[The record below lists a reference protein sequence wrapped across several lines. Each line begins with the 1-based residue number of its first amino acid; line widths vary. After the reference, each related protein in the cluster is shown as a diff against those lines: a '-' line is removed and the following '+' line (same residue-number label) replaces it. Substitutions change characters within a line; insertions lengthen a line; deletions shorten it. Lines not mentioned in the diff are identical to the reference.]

1 VGRPLKRRQ
10 RLTTQYKKDC
20 QANWAN
26 RITYKFRLAA
36 LDDKADVFTE
46 LVDRFLKAPM
56 EEGLSVRFH
65 FGHTRQNPAE
75 FALTPMYKFSPCT
88 TTQRD
93 IHAVCLALLLALAH
107 DPTHH
112 DYEPTI
118 PTQAQQQATD
128 ADLAHELAAELVR
141 PSLCVPPQW
150 RSSPD

>member
-1 VGRPLKRRQ
+1 
-10 RLTTQYKKDC
+10 
-20 QANWAN
+20 
-26 RITYKFRLAA
+26 
-36 LDDKADVFTE
+36 
-46 LVDRFLKAPM
+46 M
-56 EEGLSVRFH
+56 EEGLSVRCH
-65 FGHTRQNPAE
+65 FGHTRQKPAV
-75 FALTPMYKFSPCT
+75 FALTRHVQFTPCT

-128 ADLAHELAAELVR
+128 ADLAQELAAELVR
-141 PSLCVPPQW
+141 PSLSVPPQPW